1 MLDYVVG
8 TILPYSAVLNEV
20 EYIFDK
26 LLSIYL
32 L

>member
-1 MLDYVVG
+1 MLDYIVG
-8 TILPYSAVLNEV
+8 AILPYSAVLNEV
-20 EYIFDK
+20 EHMFDK